1 MIGGLMKTSSR
12 FALAAAA
19 GLFVGAL
26 AFTPAYAADLGG
38 DCCAD
43 LEERVAELEATTA
56 RKGNRV
62 VSLQIYGQVN
72 QALLIWDDGFD
83 SDAYIVDN
91 DWSMTRL
98 GVRGSAMMK
107 PGWTAGYNIELGVRG
122 SAPSGSVSQDEDD
135 PAGVDNIII
144 RQSRVYI
151 ESAQLG
157 RMTIGQQSTATD
169 GIAEISLGSG
179 VGVDSQVGIY
189 NNGFFLRG
197 PDGEN
202 LGITWGNLVD
212 NLDGPRDNTVRYD
225 SPSIYGFIFSA
236 AWGDD
241 DFWDLSLRFSKEWN
255 SIRVAAGIGYQEDRR
270 SAIAQDKLSG
280 SLSLMHTPSGIFGT
294 VAAGETERSGVA
306 DLSVLLD
313 CPSDTVLID
322 GRCFTQADFATDPPV
337 NDVLLGPGV
346 DQGVASFEGAIR
358 DAHFWNVQLG
368 IQRNFTG
375 LGATTIAGLYG
386 YYEDFASGFIFFNVT
401 DEQNYLVTASEVDRW
416 QFVLNQRFDSAALD
430 LYVNVDYYDADLRAI
445 NFAEPAAGTE
455 DTDLEFGENEPGNI
469 SSDWWG
475 VVTGLRMQ
483 F

>member
-1 MIGGLMKTSSR
+1 MIGGLMKTTSR

-19 GLFVGAL
+19 GLFLGAY

-62 VSLQIYGQVN
+62 VSLQIYGHVN

-122 SAPSGSVSQDEDD
+122 SAPSGSVSQGVDD
-135 PAGVDNIII
+135 PAGVNNIII

-157 RMTIGQQSTATD
+157 RVTIGQQSTATD
-169 GIAEISLGSG
+169 GITEISLGSG

-202 LGITWGNLVD
+202 LGIKWGNLVD

-270 SAIAQDKLSG
+270 SSIAADTLSG
-280 SLSLMHTPSGIFGT
+280 SFSLMHTPSGIFGT
-294 VAAGETERSGVA
+294 VAAGETQRSGISG
-306 DLSVLLD
+306 LSLLLD
-313 CPSDTVLID
+313 CPGTTGFALD
-322 GRCFTQADFATDPPV
+322 GLCFTTQIVDLVPNVVIAGLEQDDVDFE
-337 NDVLLGPGV
+337 
-346 DQGVASFEGAIR
+346 SSIR

-386 YYEDFASGFIFFNVT
+386 YYDDFASGFFFFNST
-401 DEQNYLVTASEVDRW
+401 DEVNYVVTGSQVDRW

-430 LYVNVDYYDADLRAI
+430 LYLNVDYYDANLRARNI
-445 NFAEPAAGTE
+445 
-455 DTDLEFGENEPGNI
+455 LEFLGEDEEIIDFEFADETSKIN
-469 SSDWWG
+469 SDWWG
-475 VVTGLRMQ
+475 VVTGIRMQ